1 MKLIFDLQILQT
13 PARFRGMG
21 QYVTS
26 LLQGYNEQ
34 LGYKEDTQV
43 YFLLTNQMVI
53 DSDLKKKLKQIFPE
67 GKVAELALVTLEG
80 EKSTEKAQE
89 HNRSLLDAW
98 IQEQGLEN
106 AIFCI
111 PAIFQTEIYPV
122 FPTQTKRS
130 LIAYDVIPLQ
140 MPGRYAPL
148 MRWHDYLYRFKEM
161 YNADLIMSISKT
173 TSNALQVYS
182 GVPAQKITVINGGPA
197 ILPKAQK
204 PAIDV
209 GTKFILMPTGN
220 DIRKNNANA
229 VKGFDMFN
237 GDNANAYTLV
247 VTSFFSPEEE
257 ESLMT
262 LSPSSTIVFT
272 GNVDDSEMAWLYK
285 NCEAVLFPS
294 VLEGLGM
301 PLIEGLQNDKPV
313 IASSIDVFREISED
327 LPYYFNPFDP
337 LSIAFTLQLG
347 LNDPGFTIRK
357 KKYGAVVASYSW
369 KESAKAMG
377 VALVELDKSGVRTSS
392 IRKKVAVL
400 CPIPSGISAI
410 GKVVAEM
417 HPALAQ
423 EAEVE
428 YFFELPSL
436 SKELRP
442 NILGEIAPNWNVSH
456 FDQNRYQSYDEVYYH
471 IGNGNHHSLTT
482 ISALTMPGVVILHDL
497 NIEGVYNDLLSSKKI
512 DQNRYNVELELN
524 KRTGDKSKF
533 LTSLINRQRAVV
545 VHSDYAE
552 AVVKNLLQKESPVKI
567 ARVNLATPTPT
578 YMIGDNSTREPFII
592 GLAGILANIKGL
604 GVIESLAKDPA
615 FKHDKIMLFGLNFA
629 EPGSLDRLRSLP
641 NVSVETDLSDYEFQ
655 QKLRELSVFINYRT
669 HYQGEASSATLEAMR
684 YGIPVVVRS
693 DFGWYAELPDA
704 SVIKVKKE
712 EDIRDALVELRDNP
726 GQLRDISLEA
736 RRVTEESFNIQDY
749 VRNILGLVG
758 HDE

>member
-26 LLQGYNEQ
+26 LLQGYHGQ
-34 LGYKEDTQV
+34 LGSKQDNKV
-43 YFLLTNQMVI
+43 YFILTNQMDI
-53 DSDLKKKLKQIFPE
+53 GSGLRKKLKQVFPA
-67 GKVAELALVTLEG
+67 GTIVELPLVTLES
-80 EKSTEKAQE
+80 EKSTERAQE
-89 HNRSLLDAW
+89 HNRALLDAW
-98 IQEQGLEN
+98 IKEQDLGD
-106 AIFCI
+106 AVFCI
-111 PAIFQTEIYPV
+111 PALFQTEIYPV
-122 FPTQTKRS
+122 FPSQTKRS

-148 MRWHDYLYRFKEM
+148 MRWHDYLYRFNEM

-197 ILPKAQK
+197 ILPKAQN
-204 PAIDV
+204 PTVDV
-209 GTKFILMPTGN
+209 GRKFILMPTGN
-220 DIRKNNANA
+220 DVRKNNANA
-229 VKGFDMFN
+229 IKGFDLFN
-237 GDNANAYTLV
+237 SDNANTYTLV
-247 VTSFFSPEEE
+247 VTSFFSTEEE
-257 ESLMT
+257 ETLKT
-262 LSPSSTIVFT
+262 LSPSSEIIFT
-272 GNVDDSEMAWLYK
+272 GSVDDAEMAWLYK

-337 LSIAFTLQLG
+337 LSIASTLQLG
-347 LNDPGFTIRK
+347 LNDPGFNIRK

-369 KESAKAMG
+369 EESAKAMST
-377 VALVELDKSGVRTSS
+377 ALIKLNESDARESET
-392 IRKKVAVL
+392 RKKVAVL

-410 GKVVAEM
+410 GKIVAEM
-417 HPALAQ
+417 HPELAQ
-423 EAEVE
+423 QADVE
-428 YFFELPSL
+428 YFFELPTL

-456 FDQNRYQSYDEVYYH
+456 FDQKRYRSYDEVYYH

-482 ISALTMPGVVILHDL
+482 ICALTMPGVVILHDL

-512 DQNRYNVELELN
+512 DQNRYDVEVELN

-533 LTSLINRQRAVV
+533 LSSLINRQRAVV

-552 AVVKNLLQKESPVKI
+552 AVVKNLLQKDTTVKI

-726 GQLRDISLEA
+726 DQLRAIGLEA
-736 RRVTEESFNIQDY
+736 RRVTESSFNIQDY
-749 VRNILGLVG
+749 VQSILGLVG

>member
-26 LLQGYNEQ
+26 LLQGYNEIIDSS
-34 LGYKEDTQV
+34 EV
-43 YFLLTNQMVI
+43 YFLLTDQMSI
-53 DSDLKKKLKQIFPE
+53 DIDLRKKLKQIFPK
-67 GKVAELALVTLEG
+67 GKITVLPLVTLES
-80 EKSTEKAQE
+80 EKSTEKAQAR
-89 HNRSLLDAW
+89 NRSLLDAW
-98 IQEQGLEN
+98 VQEQNLEESV
-106 AIFCI
+106 FCI
-111 PAIFQTEIYPV
+111 PAMFQTEIYPV
-122 FPTQTKRS
+122 FPSRTKRS
-130 LIAYDVIPLQ
+130 LIAYDIIPLQ
-140 MPGRYAPL
+140 MPSRYAPL

-182 GVPAQKITVINGGPA
+182 GVPAQKIVVINGGPA
-197 ILPKAQK
+197 VLPDAKKLAM
-204 PAIDV
+204 DV
-209 GTKFILMPTGN
+209 GNKFILMPTGN

-229 VKGFDMFN
+229 IKGFDMFN
-237 GDNANAYTLV
+237 ADNGNEYTLV

-257 ESLMT
+257 ETLKT
-262 LSPSSTIVFT
+262 LSPSSKVVFT
-272 GNVDDSEMAWLYK
+272 GSVDDSEMAWLYK

-294 VLEGLGM
+294 ILEGLGM

-313 IASSIDVFREISED
+313 VASSIDVFREISED

-337 LSIAFTLQLG
+337 LSIASTLQIG
-347 LNDPGFTIRK
+347 LNDPGFTVRK
-357 KKYGAVVASYSW
+357 KQYAALVASYSW
-369 KESAKAMG
+369 KESAKAMNE
-377 VALVELDKSGVRTSS
+377 AFIKLDNTEEYGRGK
-392 IRKKVAVL
+392 RKRVAVL

-417 HPALAQ
+417 HPTLSQLAD
-423 EAEVE
+423 VE

-456 FDQNRYQSYDEVYYH
+456 FDQKRYESYDEVFYH
-471 IGNGNHHSLTT
+471 IGNGNHHSLITV
-482 ISALTMPGVVILHDL
+482 SSLTMPGVVILHDL
-497 NIEGVYNDLLSSKKI
+497 NIEGVYNDLLSSRMI
-512 DQNRYNVELELN
+512 DQKRYDVEVELN
-524 KRTGDKSKF
+524 KRNGDKSKF
-533 LTSLINRQRAVV
+533 LASLVNRQRAVV

-552 AVVKNLLQKESPVKI
+552 EVVKKLLQKDSQVKI
-567 ARVNLATPTPT
+567 SRVNLATPTPK
-578 YMIGDNSTREPFII
+578 YMIGNKNAREPFII

-604 GVIESLAKDPA
+604 GTIELLAKDPV

-629 EPGSLDRLRSLP
+629 EPGSLDRLRNLP

-684 YGIPVVVRS
+684 YGVPVVVRS
-693 DFGWYAELPDA
+693 DFGWYAELPDN

-712 EDIRDALVELRDNP
+712 VDIRDVLVKLRDDP
-726 GQLRDISLEA
+726 LQLRSISREA
-736 RRVTEESFNIQDY
+736 RRVTEASYNIKDY
-749 VRNILGLVG
+749 VQNILELVG
-758 HDE
+758 RDE